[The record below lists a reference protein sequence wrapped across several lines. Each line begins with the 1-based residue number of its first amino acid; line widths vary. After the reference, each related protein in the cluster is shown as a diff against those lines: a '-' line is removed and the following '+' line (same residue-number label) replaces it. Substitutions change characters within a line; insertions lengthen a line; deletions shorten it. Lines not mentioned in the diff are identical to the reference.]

1 MKILQ
6 LRLRNFKPF
15 SNLILPEGDAELPDG
30 LILIKG
36 PNSTGKSSIFE
47 AILWGLWGAD
57 AVGLTN
63 DELINFRSTSC
74 QVVLSFRVAG
84 TQYKID
90 RSYDPANGMAV
101 VLFTHRE
108 GAWKRIADKSRS
120 VNSKLDDILSLELK
134 QALSTLLVRQ
144 GEVAVIAN
152 ATPSVLRDLLVKVYD
167 IDLLHQMAS
176 HLEGLEKDL
185 DSKVKAL
192 ESDFIRPDQIEIQI
206 EECQTRISHF
216 ESGLDLRTKEIKSTE
231 KMLQE
236 IPDAGALKKI
246 HELSTRIE
254 TLQREIEVKSEGLE
268 EDLTQAGVV
277 KASTK
282 TLNARLDALEKGRKR
297 IEGERKEIK
306 DKIQS
311 VDQEIGLISGTNRD
325 LEDKIQT
332 LTEAGL
338 DDVIECPTCAKPLS
352 SADRERLVSEYKTT
366 IEGGETKNK
375 DLERE
380 KKDLIATSDDF
391 GDQLTRMSKSEDAVK
406 RVSQGQKRVDQTK
419 KEVTKTEQEFS
430 TTLTESGI
438 KSVGT
443 LLKKYKVDSV
453 LDLQKKVVSLEATL
467 KAIRNETSESE
478 GNIQR
483 EQDKI
488 TKLQGKHADME
499 RIGAEI
505 VELENMN
512 EHAKYVRRR
521 LVSGFVTDYVFQKRL
536 LGIIRGATNPYVQ
549 SFTNGQYT
557 AIDLEPT
564 PAKGRSGPGL
574 ILKIW
579 DERDQAWKKT
589 SQLSH
594 GDRTAISLG
603 LRMGISRTMSSIRP
617 LKDSPVVTPR
627 VRSVLLDEPLGG
639 LDKSR
644 REAVVRN
651 LVNDQ
656 SFEQIL
662 LITHTDIQGWAGI
675 PVIDVSKTGAAS
687 NAVLEM

>member
-6 LRLRNFKPF
+6 LRVRNFKPF
-15 SNLILPEGDAELPDG
+15 SNLVLPEGDTDLPDG

-36 PNSTGKSSIFE
+36 PNSTGKSSLFE

-74 QVVLSFRVAG
+74 QVVLTFQVAG

-90 RSYDPANGMAV
+90 RSYDPASKMAV
-101 VLFTHRE
+101 VLFTNRE
-108 GAWKRIADKSRS
+108 GAWKRIADKSKS
-120 VNSKLDDILSLELK
+120 VNSKLDEILSLELK

-152 ATPSVLRDLLVKVYD
+152 ATPTVLRDLLVKVYD
-167 IDLLHQMAS
+167 IDLLHQMS
-176 HLEGLEKDL
+176 SQLESLEKDL
-185 DSKVKAL
+185 DSKVNSL
-192 ESDFIRPDQIEIQI
+192 ESDYIKPDQILKRI
-206 EECQTRISHF
+206 EESQEEIKRI
-216 ESGLDLRTKEIKSTE
+216 ESGLEPRKKEIGSTE
-231 KMLQE
+231 KMLKE
-236 IPDAGALKKI
+236 IPDARVLRKVHDLTTKL
-246 HELSTRIE
+246 EN
-254 TLQREIEVKSEGLE
+254 LQREVELKSEGLE
-268 EDLTQAGVV
+268 EDLTMAGIVD
-277 KASTK
+277 ASAK
-282 TLNARLDALEKGRKR
+282 ILNARLDALEVGRKR
-297 IEGERKEIK
+297 IEGEKKSTKI
-306 DKIQS
+306 KIQE
-311 VDQEIGLISGTNRD
+311 VDRELGLISGTNQD

-332 LTEAGL
+332 LTEAGA
-338 DDVIECPTCAKPLS
+338 DDDIECPTCAKLLS
-352 SADRERLVSEYKTT
+352 SDDRDRLVSEYKTT
-366 IEGGETKNK
+366 IENGEIRIK
-375 DLERE
+375 DLEEE
-380 KKDLIATSDDF
+380 KRDLVVAADDF
-391 GDQLTRMSKSEDAVK
+391 DDQLTRMSKSQDAVK
-406 RVSQGQKRVDQTK
+406 RVSQGQKRVNQTK
-419 KEVTKTEQEFS
+419 EKLVKAEQDLAS
-430 TTLTESGI
+430 
-438 KSVGT
+438 
-443 LLKKYKVDSV
+443 LLKENGITSVEMILKNYKVES
-453 LDLQKKVVSLEATL
+453 LMDLQKTVVKFETNL
-467 KAIRNETSESE
+467 KALRKEITENEK
-478 GNIQR
+478 NIQR
-483 EQDKI
+483 ELDRI
-488 TKLQGKHADME
+488 ADLQVKQTDME

-505 VELENMN
+505 EENKTMN

-564 PAKGRSGPGL
+564 QAKGRSGPGL

-579 DERDQAWKKT
+579 DERDKAWKKT
-589 SQLSH
+589 SQLSY

-617 LKDSPVVTPR
+617 LKDSPVTTPR

-662 LITHTDIQGWAGI
+662 LITHTDVQGWEGI

>member
-6 LRLRNFKPF
+6 LTVRNFKPF
-15 SNLILPEGDAELPDG
+15 SNLTLPEGDTELPDG

-36 PNSTGKSSIFE
+36 PNSTGKSSLFE

-57 AVGLTN
+57 SVGLTN
-63 DELINFRSTSC
+63 DELINFRSTAC

-90 RSYDPANGMAV
+90 RSYDPAKGMAV
-101 VLFTHRE
+101 VLFTNRD

-120 VNSKLDDILSLELK
+120 VNSKLNEILSLELK

-167 IDLLHQMAS
+167 IDLLHQMSS
-176 HLEGLEKDL
+176 HLESLEKDV
-185 DSKVKAL
+185 DSKIGAL
-192 ESDFIRPDQIEIQI
+192 ESDFTRPDQIKNQI
-206 EECQTRISHF
+206 EECQIRINRF
-216 ESGLDLRTKEIKSTE
+216 ESGLDLRKKEIKSTE

-236 IPDAGALKKI
+236 IPDADVLKKV
-246 HELSTRIE
+246 HELRSKIE
-254 TLQREIEVKSEGLE
+254 SLQREVEVKTEGLE
-268 EDLTQAGVV
+268 EDRTLAGVV
-277 KASTK
+277 EASAK
-282 TLNARLDALEKGRKR
+282 ILNARLDALEKGRKR
-297 IEGERKEIK
+297 IEKERKGIK
-306 DKIQS
+306 NKIQS
-311 VDQEIGLISGTNRD
+311 VDQEIGQISGTKRN
-325 LEDKIQT
+325 LEDTIQT
-332 LTEAGL
+332 LTDAGV

-352 SADRERLVSEYKTT
+352 SEDRKKLVSDYTRT
-366 IEGGETKNK
+366 IEDGEVRREEFEN
-375 DLERE
+375 ER
-380 KKDLIATSDDF
+380 KQLIATSNDF
-391 GDQLTRMSKSEDAVK
+391 DDQLTRMSKSEDAVK
-406 RVSQGQKRVDQTK
+406 RVSQGQKRVDKTK
-419 KEVTKTEQEFS
+419 EKVTKAEQEFS
-430 TTLTESGI
+430 TVLKESGI
-438 KSVGT
+438 KSIET
-443 LLKKYKVDSV
+443 LLKKFKMESV
-453 LDLQKKVVSLEATL
+453 LDLQKKVVSLETIL
-467 KAIRNETSESE
+467 KALRNETLENE

-488 TKLQGKHADME
+488 TELQGKQTHME

-505 VELENMN
+505 ENLKNMN

-564 PAKGRSGPGL
+564 PAKGRSGPGI

-589 SQLSH
+589 SQLSY

-603 LRMGISRTMSSIRP
+603 LRMGISRTMSIIRP
-617 LKDSPVVTPR
+617 LKDSPVVIPR

-644 REAVVRN
+644 REAVVEH

-662 LITHTDIQGWAGI
+662 LITHTEIQGWEGI

-687 NAVLEM
+687 NAILIM